1 MNTAAEAD
9 SNTFI
14 RPSFENVEINRSI
27 FSSHREHP
35 LFIISDMPSSPPGES
50 CLTQAQPCADGV
62 VIVPEQIATPSLRP
76 PSRAYPK
83 HSIIRSKNSHI
94 TLAKPRRRHREYP
107 RDAAD
112 QGRSSTLGRSRTC
125 DLPSRSS
132 CNIQDEID
140 TARTEMSTA
149 SKRRNKSIC
158 PADSKSNL
166 SNNSCFL
173 CLQRGAYQYAVVVN
187 FAWPGRSISRLV
199 RKKSKASTMNTVEI
213 SFDDRKFEKKGT
225 QVQVMQAIQDRIYQQ
240 SGKWK
245 RWLWCYEI
253 LAAEEVK
260 VSLVL

>member
-1 MNTAAEAD
+1 
-9 SNTFI
+9 
-14 RPSFENVEINRSI
+14 
-27 FSSHREHP
+27 
-35 LFIISDMPSSPPGES
+35 MPSSPPDES
-50 CLTQAQPCADGV
+50 CLTQAQPCADGAV
-62 VIVPEQIATPSLRP
+62 TAPEQIVTPSLRQ

-107 RDAAD
+107 LEAAD
-112 QGRSSTLGRSRTC
+112 QGRSSTLGGSRKC
-125 DLPSRSS
+125 DLLSRSS
-132 CNIQDEID
+132 CNIQDEVD
-140 TARTEMSTA
+140 TARTKMSTA
-149 SKRRNKSIC
+149 SNRRNRLTC
-158 PADSKSNL
+158 LADSKSTL

-187 FAWPGRSISRLV
+187 FAWPGRSISRSV
-199 RKKSKASTMNTVEI
+199 RKTSKGSTMNTVEI

-240 SGKWK
+240 SGRWK